1 MEQHIIWRMFIGR
14 TIFVGALCVSQSSSA
29 LDAYDFSG
37 LVGFTIVAA
46 TNVRGDF
53 EGADFDKPVAL
64 DNGMI
69 FTFSTYSYTYS
80 YRPSAVVMARIF
92 TIDELQR
99 FKMNPPPTRPITIY
113 KLIIGQELYDVQRVR

>member
-1 MEQHIIWRMFIGR
+1 MQTPIYRMSIAGA
-14 TIFVGALCVSQSSSA
+14 IFVGALCVSQSSSA
-29 LDAYDFSG
+29 LDADDFSG
-37 LVGFTIVAA
+37 LVGFIIVAT

-69 FTFSTYSYTYS
+69 FEFSTYSYTYS

-92 TIDELQR
+92 TIDEMRR
-99 FKMNPPPTRPITIY
+99 FGMNPPPTRPITIY
-113 KLIIGQELYDVQRVR
+113 KLIINDEIYDVQRVR